1 MLIAHAE
8 VATTLVKAAAKSSSD
23 VAVLAIALR
32 GLAEVHIQLA
42 ALELASQ
49 EHVVHA
55 GDGARAVSGRSTA
68 GHNVHALDE
77 HRRNEVEIDA
87 ITLVGGD
94 EAAAIDQV
102 QRAAAKEWVQTT
114 QVGDGRTGEKVGV
127 AGGGRRVVRH
137 VRRQRLDRITHVH
150 NAHVLEVV
158 GIHDRGRV
166 GGVEVSGALDA
177 RACDLHFVELLFSR
191 KGLRS
196 KTAEQSSAQC
206 SGNSGAYA
214 SGVKACGV

>member
-8 VATTLVKAAAKSSSD
+8 VATTFIKAAAESRCD
-23 VAVLAIALR
+23 MTVLAIALR

-55 GDGARAVSGRSTA
+55 RDGARTVGGRCTA
-68 GHNVHALDE
+68 GHHVHALDE
-77 HRRNEVEIDA
+77 HRRDEVEIDA
-87 ITLVGGD
+87 VTLVGGD
-94 EAAAIDQV
+94 EATAVNEVQGTAA
-102 QRAAAKEWVQTT
+102 EEGVQTT
-114 QVGDGRTGEKVGV
+114 QIGDGRTGEKVGV
-127 AGGGRRVVRH
+127 AGGSRRVVGH

-166 GGVEVSGALDA
+166 GGVEVGGALDA
-177 RACDLHFVELLFSR
+177 RAGDLHFIELLFGR

-196 KTAEQSSAQC
+196 KPTQQGGAKC
-206 SGNSGAYA
+206 CGNSGADA
-214 SGVKACGV
+214 SRVKACVV